1 MNFTYSLPVRIVFG
15 RDKANDL
22 GDVCAG
28 LGLDNGLLVSD
39 PVFAANGLAERIAA
53 GSKGR
58 LTDVFSSLSP
68 NPDVA
73 EVEEC
78 VKIVRANGHRF
89 LVALGGGSS
98 MDCAKAA
105 SVMAGAGLPVRRYH
119 SEKEPIPGPGLPL
132 IVVPTTA
139 GTGSEVT
146 NVAVLTDAAKGI
158 KLPMASDHMYARLAL
173 IDPLLTLSVPPI
185 VTASTGLDVLSHA
198 LEGFWSIH
206 HQPIC
211 DAAAI
216 YSAKL
221 VFDHLPAAHRDG
233 GDLEAREWMCVAS
246 VVAGLAFAHPKT
258 AGSHGCSFIL
268 TNKYRLPHGEACAFT
283 LDSLVEINC
292 EADGE
297 RIATLARMVGF
308 ASPKEMAGRIRT
320 MKREMGMRRTLAEAG
335 IGLDELESLVEG
347 CRNPNLLNNPVELT
361 RERLLAMFRGLAG
374 DRA

>member
-1 MNFTYSLPVRIVFG
+1 MNFTYSLPVKIVFG

-22 GDVCAG
+22 ADICADMG
-28 LGLDNGLLVSD
+28 LEKGLLVSD
-39 PVFAANGLAERIAA
+39 PVFAANGLAERIVA

-58 LTDVFSSLSP
+58 VTGVFSALSP

-78 VKIVRANGHRF
+78 VKLIRANGHRF

-105 SVMAGAGLPVRRYH
+105 SVMAGASLPVRRYH
-119 SEKEPIPGPGLPL
+119 SEKEPISGPGLPL
-132 IVVPTTA
+132 VAVPTTA

-146 NVAVLTDAAKGI
+146 NVAVLTDKEKGI

-173 IDPLLTLSVPPI
+173 IDPVLTLSVPPL

-198 LEGFWSIH
+198 LEGYWSKN

-221 VFDHLPAAHRDG
+221 VFDHLPAAYRDG
-233 GDLEAREWMCVAS
+233 GDIEAREWMCVAS
-246 VVAGLAFAHPKT
+246 VIAGLAFAHPKT

-283 LDSLVEINC
+283 LDSLVEMNC

-297 RIATLARMVGF
+297 RIAALARMVGF
-308 ASPKEMAGRIRT
+308 ASPKEMAERIRS
-320 MKREMGMRRTLAEAG
+320 MKKEMGMRATLAEAG
-335 IGLDELESLVEG
+335 IGLDELDSLVEG
-347 CRNPNLLNNPVELT
+347 CRTPNLLNNPLELT
-361 RERLLAMFRGLAG
+361 RERLLAMFKNMAG
-374 DRA
+374 DPA